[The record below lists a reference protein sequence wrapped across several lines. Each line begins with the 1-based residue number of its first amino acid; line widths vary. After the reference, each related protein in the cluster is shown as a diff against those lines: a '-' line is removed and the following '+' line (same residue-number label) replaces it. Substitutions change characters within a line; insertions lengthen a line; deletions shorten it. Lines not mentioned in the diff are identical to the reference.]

1 MNHQQL
7 GPDQAIDFKR
17 YYFYGFIINLLPIYV
32 FYPIRTAKTIQQ
44 SNIGTSSSTSFSKV
58 VTERVKIEGVRG
70 LYKGVGVYALG
81 SIGGRLVHFS
91 TYDALRD
98 RVHKGN
104 GKSLGLG
111 WLESCSQTTINAFL
125 GTLSAVTTSSF
136 MVPFDVISQQLQV
149 SKANLSTNTSTN
161 NITNYSALFRRQI
174 STSST
179 TKQPTFVVTTTHDT
193 SQIPSNVNKQFNISK
208 ILLSKNF
215 ITHLKPKDVPL
226 HRFLY
231 RGWTAGLLN
240 TISFFPAYFFTYTYT
255 LEQLRLNKY
264 NISFLPSSHFL
275 LSVMA
280 GVLAGATATITS
292 APFDV
297 VKTKIQIA
305 RRAGQGELRWLN
317 VATRVVRT
325 EGIKGLFVGLTAR
338 LWIIVPLG
346 SLNFWVFEKVREWS
360 IVNSTLNDENEKNEK

>member
-1 MNHQQL
+1 MNYQQL
-7 GPDQAIDFKR
+7 GPDQTIDFKK
-17 YYFYGFIINLLPIYV
+17 YYFYGFLINLLPIYV

-44 SNIGTSSSTSFSKV
+44 SNIGTSSSTSFPRV
-58 VTERVKIEGVRG
+58 VAERVKSEGARG

-98 RVHKGN
+98 RVHKGR
-104 GKSLGLG
+104 GRSLGLG
-111 WLESCSQTTINAFL
+111 WLENCNQTTINAFL
-125 GTLSAVTTSSF
+125 GTLSAITTSSF

-149 SKANLSTNTSTN
+149 SKSNSSKNTNTN
-161 NITNYSALFRRQI
+161 NVPNSSALPKRQI
-174 STSST
+174 STTTT

-193 SQIPSNVNKQFNISK
+193 VQIPSNINKQFNVNKS
-208 ILLSKNF
+208 LLSKNF
-215 ITHLKPKDVPL
+215 ITRLKPKDVPL
-226 HRFLY
+226 YKFLY
-231 RGWTAGLLN
+231 RGWAAGLLN

-255 LEQLRLNKY
+255 LEQLRQNKY
-264 NISFLPSSHFL
+264 HLSFLPSSHFL
-275 LSVMA
+275 FSVIA
-280 GVLAGATATITS
+280 GVLAGTTATLTS

-305 RRAGQGELRWLN
+305 RRAGQGELKWLN
-317 VATRVVRT
+317 VATNIVKN
-325 EGIKGLFVGLTAR
+325 EGIKGLFVGLSAR

-360 IVNSTLNDENEKNEK
+360 TVNSVLDYENEK

>member
-1 MNHQQL
+1 MIHKQL
-7 GPDQAIDFKR
+7 GPDQTIDFKR
-17 YYFYGFIINLLPIYV
+17 YYFYGFFINLLPIYV

-44 SNIGTSSSTSFSKV
+44 SNIGTSSSTSFLKV
-58 VTERVKIEGVRG
+58 VAERVKLEGARG

-81 SIGGRLVHFS
+81 SIGGRLVHFA

-98 RVHKGN
+98 RVHKGK
-104 GKSLGLG
+104 GKRLGLS
-111 WLESCSQTTINAFL
+111 WLESCSQTTTNAFL
-125 GTLSAVTTSSF
+125 GTLSAITTSSF

-149 SKANLSTNTSTN
+149 SKSNFSKNTNIN
-161 NITNYSALFRRQI
+161 NVSSPLKRQI
-174 STSST
+174 STSSS

-193 SQIPSNVNKQFNISK
+193 VQVSPNINRQNPNTTHS
-208 ILLSKNF
+208 SKNF
-215 ITHLKPKDVPL
+215 ITRLKPKDVPL
-226 HRFLY
+226 YKFLY
-231 RGWTAGLLN
+231 RGWGAGLLN

-255 LEQLRLNKY
+255 LEQLRQNRHHL
-264 NISFLPSSHFL
+264 SFLPSSHFL

-280 GVLAGATATITS
+280 GVLAGATATVTS

-305 RRAGQGELRWLN
+305 RKAGQGELKWLN
-317 VATRVVRT
+317 VATRIVKT
-325 EGIKGLFVGLTAR
+325 EGIKGLFVGLSAR

-360 IVNSTLNDENEKNEK
+360 TIDLTFDDKNE